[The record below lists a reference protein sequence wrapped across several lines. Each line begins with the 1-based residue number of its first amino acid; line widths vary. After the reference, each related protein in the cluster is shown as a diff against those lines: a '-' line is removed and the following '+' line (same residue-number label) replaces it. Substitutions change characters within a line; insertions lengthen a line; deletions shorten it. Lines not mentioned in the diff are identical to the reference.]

1 MSNPLERLF
10 RQFDSDDNDDGQDP
24 FYPSPR
30 MFVHHHPFATIGGS
44 SYQIHEDGD
53 QVSVEV
59 EMPGVAA
66 KDLKVEVWQPNPNS
80 CVVQWSG
87 QKSVGRGPPGHKESQ
102 QQQQQQPVQFSNR
115 LRFGPQVDCDQVA
128 ANLSRG
134 ILWLTAPV
142 KAKTE
147 DTPQTRS
154 IPIQE
159 DP

>member
-10 RQFDSDDNDDGQDP
+10 RQFDGDDDDDGQDP
-24 FYPSPR
+24 FFPSPR

-102 QQQQQQPVQFSNR
+102 HNSSNP
-115 LRFGPQVDCDQVA
+115 F
-128 ANLSRG
+128 NF
-134 ILWLTAPV
+134 
-142 KAKTE
+142 
-147 DTPQTRS
+147 
-154 IPIQE
+154 PIGY
-159 DP
+159 DLDRKWIVIKWRPICLVGFCG